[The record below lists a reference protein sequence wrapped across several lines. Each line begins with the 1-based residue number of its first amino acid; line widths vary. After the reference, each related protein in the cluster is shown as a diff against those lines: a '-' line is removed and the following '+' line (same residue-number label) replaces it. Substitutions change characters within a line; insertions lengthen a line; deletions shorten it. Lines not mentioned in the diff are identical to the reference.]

1 MNDRNSQVYM
11 DTVKMITNAIDQILI
26 NTHVEVDSDD
36 IAWEFTAD
44 KYDSS
49 TLIAEAEKVA
59 MANTNMASI
68 EAFLQDVD
76 YSNYPGLLSV
86 IVEQA
91 GAFNFD

>member
-1 MNDRNSQVYM
+1 
-11 DTVKMITNAIDQILI
+11 MITNAIDQILI
-26 NTHVEVDSDD
+26 NTDVEVDLDD

-68 EAFLQDVD
+68 EAFLQDLD
-76 YSNYPGLLSV
+76 YSNYPGLLSA
-86 IVEQA
+86 IVKQA